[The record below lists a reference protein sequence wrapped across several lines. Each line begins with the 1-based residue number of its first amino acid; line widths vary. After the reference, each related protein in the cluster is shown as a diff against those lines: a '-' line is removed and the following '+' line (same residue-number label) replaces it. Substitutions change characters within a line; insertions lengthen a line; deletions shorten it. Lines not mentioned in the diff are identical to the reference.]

1 MTGEEGHWI
10 FFIVALVAL
19 RELKKLSSIK
29 DIPLK
34 LHLFANIQAFGFN
47 LQTMIFYVA
56 SSSHK

>member
-34 LHLFANIQAFGFN
+34 LHLFANIQAFSFN
-47 LQTMIFYVA
+47 LQT
-56 SSSHK
+56 